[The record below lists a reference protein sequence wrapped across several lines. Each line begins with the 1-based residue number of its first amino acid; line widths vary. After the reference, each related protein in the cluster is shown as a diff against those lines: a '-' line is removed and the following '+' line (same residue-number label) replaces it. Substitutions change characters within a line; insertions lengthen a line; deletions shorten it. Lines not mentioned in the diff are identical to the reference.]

1 MAFGPFFI
9 ILGYMKE
16 NSLFVEKYRS
26 KTLDEYVGNEQLKQ
40 IVHQYI
46 NNNDLQNLLL
56 YGTPGTGKTTLAKL
70 IVNNFDCDYL
80 YINASDERGID
91 TIRDKVQ
98 GFASSASFKP
108 IKIIILDEADFLT
121 IQAQA
126 SLRNIIETYSR
137 TTRFILTCNYLE
149 RIIDPLQS
157 RCQVLKITPPS
168 KKEVAKHISVI
179 LDKEDT
185 HYTLEDLVLIVNKH
199 YPDVRKI
206 LNTCQ
211 VNTIQGEANSFLKI
225 DKTVLTGG
233 YKDGLLKELK
243 SPSKD
248 SFKNIRQILAD
259 SNLDD
264 FEDVYRFMYD
274 TLDEYG
280 NNDLAKAMIIIEI
293 ENYMYHANF
302 RIDKEINIMALLAS
316 ILKIINQQ

>member
-1 MAFGPFFI
+1 
-9 ILGYMKE
+9 MKE
-16 NSLFVEKYRS
+16 NSLYVEKYRS

-40 IVHQYI
+40 IVAQYI
-46 NNNDLQNLLL
+46 EKNDLQNLLL

-70 IVNNFDCDYL
+70 IVNNFNCDYL

-168 KKEVAKHISVI
+168 KKEVAKHISTI
-179 LDKEDT
+179 LDQESIE
-185 HYTLEDLVLIVNKH
+185 YTVADLVLVVNKH

-211 VNTIQGEANSFLKI
+211 VNNVNNTLKI
-225 DKTVLTGG
+225 DNTVLTGG

-264 FEDVYRFMYD
+264 FEDVYRFLYD

-280 NNDLAKAMIIIEI
+280 KNDLAKATIIIDI

-302 RIDKEINIMALLAS
+302 RIDKEINVCALIAS
-316 ILKIINQQ
+316 ILKTINQ

>member
-1 MAFGPFFI
+1 
-9 ILGYMKE
+9 MKE
-16 NSLFVEKYRS
+16 NSLYVEKYRS

-40 IVHQYI
+40 IVAQYI
-46 NNNDLQNLLL
+46 EKNDLQNLLL

-70 IVNNFDCDYL
+70 IVNNFDCDFL

-168 KKEVAKHISVI
+168 KKEVAKHIAGI
-179 LDKEDT
+179 LDKEEIN
-185 HYTLEDLVLIVNKH
+185 YELEDLVLVVNKH

-211 VNTIQGEANSFLKI
+211 VNTVDNTLKV

-264 FEDVYRFMYD
+264 FEDVYRFLYD

-280 NNDLAKAMIIIEI
+280 NNDLAKAMIIIDI

-302 RIDKEINIMALLAS
+302 RIDKEINVMALLAS
-316 ILKIINQQ
+316 ILKTINQ

>member
-1 MAFGPFFI
+1 
-9 ILGYMKE
+9 MKE

-26 KTLDEYVGNEQLKQ
+26 KVLDEYIGNEQLKQ
-40 IVHQYI
+40 IVSQYI
-46 NNNDLQNLLL
+46 SNNDIQNLLL

-70 IVNNFDCDYL
+70 IVNNINCDFL

-108 IKIIILDEADFLT
+108 LKIIILDEADFLT

-168 KKEVAKHISVI
+168 KKEVAQHVAGI
-179 LDKEDT
+179 LEQESIN
-185 HYTLEDLVLIVNKH
+185 YELNDLVLVVNKH

-211 VNTIQGEANSFLKI
+211 VNTVDAELKL
-225 DKTVLTGG
+225 DKALLASSG
-233 YKDGLLKELK
+233 YTDAILKELK
-243 SPSKD
+243 TANKS

-259 SNLDD
+259 SNLSD
-264 FEDVYRFMYD
+264 FEEIYRFLYD
-274 TLDEYG
+274 NLDEYAK
-280 NNDLAKAMIIIEI
+280 NDLAQASIIIEI

-302 RIDKEINIMALLAS
+302 RIDKEINVMALIS
-316 ILKIINQQ
+316 KILQTI

>member
-1 MAFGPFFI
+1 LAFGPFFI
-9 ILGYMKE
+9 IFGYMKE

-40 IVHQYI
+40 IVHQYLK
-46 NNNDLQNLLL
+46 NNDLQNLLL

-168 KKEVAKHISVI
+168 KKEVAQHISTI
-179 LDKEDT
+179 LEQENINYK
-185 HYTLEDLVLIVNKH
+185 LEDLALVVNKH
-199 YPDVRKI
+199 YPDIRKI

-211 VNTIQGEANSFLKI
+211 VNNVDGVLKI
-225 DKTVLTGG
+225 DKTVLASNS
-233 YKDGLLKELK
+233 YKDGVLKELK
-243 SPSKD
+243 SPSKP

-264 FEDVYRFMYD
+264 FEEIYRFLYD
-274 TLDEYG
+274 NLDEYG
-280 NNDLAKAMIIIEI
+280 NNDLAKAMIVIEI
-293 ENYMYHANF
+293 ESYMYHANF
-302 RIDKEINIMALLAS
+302 RIDKEINVMALLAS
-316 ILKIINQQ
+316 ILKIINNK

>member
-1 MAFGPFFI
+1 
-9 ILGYMKE
+9 MKE

-26 KTLDEYVGNEQLKQ
+26 KVLDEYVGNEQLKQ
-40 IVHQYI
+40 IVSQYI
-46 NNNDLQNLLL
+46 DKNDIQNLLL

-70 IVNNFDCDYL
+70 IVNNINCDFL

-108 IKIIILDEADFLT
+108 LKIIILDEADFLT

-168 KKEVAKHISVI
+168 KKEVAQHVANVLDQEDISYENFNI
-179 LDKEDT
+179 AF
-185 HYTLEDLVLIVNKH
+185 IVNKH
-199 YPDVRKI
+199 YPDIRKI

-211 VNTIQGEANSFLKI
+211 VNNVDGKLTI
-225 DKTVLTGG
+225 DKSLIASSEYTDAILT
-233 YKDGLLKELK
+233 ELK
-243 SPSKD
+243 AANKS

-259 SNLDD
+259 SNLSD
-264 FEDVYRFMYD
+264 FEEIYRFLYD
-274 TLDEYG
+274 SLDEYG
-280 NNDLAKAMIIIEI
+280 KNDLAKALIIIEI
-293 ENYMYHANF
+293 ENYIYHANF
-302 RIDKEINIMALLAS
+302 RVDKEINVMALICS
-316 ILKIINQQ
+316 ILKIIQ

>member
-1 MAFGPFFI
+1 
-9 ILGYMKE
+9 MKE

-26 KTLDEYVGNEQLKQ
+26 KTLEDYIGNEQLKS
-40 IVHQYI
+40 IVAQYI
-46 NNNDLQNLLL
+46 KKNDLQNLLL

-70 IVNNFDCDYL
+70 IVNNFDCDFL

-168 KKEVAKHISVI
+168 KKEVAQHVAII
-179 LDKEDT
+179 LDKEEIN
-185 HYTLEDLVLIVNKH
+185 YELEDLVLVVNKH
-199 YPDVRKI
+199 YPDIRKI

-211 VNTIQGEANSFLKI
+211 VNNVEGTLKI
-225 DKTVLTGG
+225 DKTVLASNS
-233 YKDGLLKELK
+233 YKDGVLKELK
-243 SPSKD
+243 SPSKS

-264 FEDVYRFMYD
+264 FEEIYRFLYD
-274 TLDEYG
+274 NLDEYG
-280 NNDLAKAMIIIEI
+280 NNDLSKAMIVIEI
-293 ENYMYHANF
+293 ESYMYHANF
-302 RIDKEINIMALLAS
+302 RIDKEINVMALLAS
-316 ILKIINQQ
+316 ILKIINNK

>member
-1 MAFGPFFI
+1 
-9 ILGYMKE
+9 MKE

-40 IVHQYI
+40 IVHQYLK
-46 NNNDLQNLLL
+46 NNDLQNLLL

-168 KKEVAKHISVI
+168 KKEVAKHISTI
-179 LDKEDT
+179 LDQENIE
-185 HYTLEDLVLIVNKH
+185 YTVADLVLVVNKH

-211 VNTIQGEANSFLKI
+211 VNTVDDILKV

-264 FEDVYRFMYD
+264 FEEIYRFLYD
-274 TLDEYG
+274 NLDEYG
-280 NNDLAKAMIIIEI
+280 NNDLSKAMIVIEI

-302 RIDKEINIMALLAS
+302 RIDKEINVMALLAS
-316 ILKIINQQ
+316 ILKIINNK

>member
-1 MAFGPFFI
+1 
-9 ILGYMKE
+9 MKE

-26 KTLDEYVGNEQLKQ
+26 KTLEDYIGNEQLKS
-40 IVHQYI
+40 IVAQYI
-46 NNNDLQNLLL
+46 EKNDLQNLLL

-70 IVNNFDCDYL
+70 IVNNFDCDFL

-168 KKEVAKHISVI
+168 KKEVAKHIAGI
-179 LDKEDT
+179 LDKEEIN
-185 HYTLEDLVLIVNKH
+185 YELGDLALIVNKH

-211 VNTIQGEANSFLKI
+211 VNTVDGTLKI
-225 DKTVLTGG
+225 DNTVLTGG

-243 SPSKD
+243 SPSKS
-248 SFKNIRQILAD
+248 SFKTIRQILAD

-264 FEDVYRFMYD
+264 FEEIYRFLYD
-274 TLDEYG
+274 NLDEYG
-280 NNDLAKAMIIIEI
+280 NNDLAKAMIVIEI

-302 RIDKEINIMALLAS
+302 RIDKEINVCALVAS
-316 ILKIINQQ
+316 ILKIIQ

>member
-1 MAFGPFFI
+1 
-9 ILGYMKE
+9 MKQHSIW
-16 NSLFVEKYRS
+16 NEKYHPNDL
-26 KTLDEYVGNEQLKQ
+26 TTFIGNEQLKQ
-40 IVHQYI
+40 IISQYI
-46 NNNDLQNLLL
+46 NNNDPINMLF
-56 YGTPGTGKTTLAKL
+56 YSPPGSGKTTLAKL
-70 IVNNFDCDYL
+70 IVNNIECDYL
-80 YINASDERGID
+80 FLNASDERGID

-168 KKEVAKHISVI
+168 KKEVAQHVAII
-179 LDKEDT
+179 LDKEEIN
-185 HYTLEDLVLIVNKH
+185 YELEDLVLVVNKH

-211 VNTIQGEANSFLKI
+211 VNTIHGEANSFLKI

-233 YKDGLLKELK
+233 YKDGLLRELK

-264 FEDVYRFMYD
+264 FEDVYRFLYD

-280 NNDLAKAMIIIEI
+280 NNDLAKAMIIIDI

-302 RIDKEINIMALLAS
+302 RIDKEINVCALIAS
-316 ILKIINQQ
+316 ILKTINQ

>member
-1 MAFGPFFI
+1 
-9 ILGYMKE
+9 
-16 NSLFVEKYRS
+16 
-26 KTLDEYVGNEQLKQ
+26 
-40 IVHQYI
+40 
-46 NNNDLQNLLL
+46 L

-70 IVNNFDCDYL
+70 IVNNFNCDYL

-168 KKEVAKHISVI
+168 KKEVAKHIAGI
-179 LDKEDT
+179 LDKEDI
-185 HYTLEDLVLIVNKH
+185 HYTLDDLALVVNKH

-211 VNTIQGEANSFLKI
+211 VNTIHGEANSFLKI

-264 FEDVYRFMYD
+264 FEDVYRFLYD

-280 NNDLAKAMIIIEI
+280 NNDLAKAMIIIDI

-302 RIDKEINIMALLAS
+302 RIDKEINVMALLAS
-316 ILKIINQQ
+316 ILKIINNK

>member
-1 MAFGPFFI
+1 
-9 ILGYMKE
+9 MKE

-26 KTLDEYVGNEQLKQ
+26 KVLDEYIGNEQLKQ
-40 IVHQYI
+40 IVSQYI
-46 NNNDLQNLLL
+46 NNNDIQNLLL

-70 IVNNFDCDYL
+70 IVNNINCDFL

-108 IKIIILDEADFLT
+108 LKIIILDEADFLT

-168 KKEVAKHISVI
+168 KKEVAQHISDI
-179 LDKEDT
+179 LYKE
-185 HYTLEDLVLIVNKH
+185 YINYEVSDLVLVVNKH
-199 YPDVRKI
+199 YPDIRKI

-211 VNTIQGEANSFLKI
+211 VNNVDGKLVIDDLILTSSNYTDTI
-225 DKTVLTGG
+225 
-233 YKDGLLKELK
+233 LKELK
-243 SPSKD
+243 SVNKN

-264 FEDVYRFMYD
+264 FEEIYRFLYD
-274 TLDEYG
+274 NLDEYTK
-280 NNDLAKAMIIIEI
+280 DDVQQAMIIIEI

-302 RIDKEINIMALLAS
+302 RIDKEINVMALIS
-316 ILKIINQQ
+316 KILQTIQ

>member
-1 MAFGPFFI
+1 
-9 ILGYMKE
+9 MKE

-26 KTLDEYVGNEQLKQ
+26 KTLEDYIGNEQLKS
-40 IVHQYI
+40 IVAQYI
-46 NNNDLQNLLL
+46 KKNDLQNLLL

-70 IVNNFDCDYL
+70 IVNNFDCDFL

-137 TTRFILTCNYLE
+137 TTRLILTCNYLE

-157 RCQVLKITPPS
+157 RCQVLKITLPS
-168 KKEVAKHISVI
+168 KKEVAQHVAII
-179 LDKEDT
+179 LDKEEIN
-185 HYTLEDLVLIVNKH
+185 YGLEDLVLVVNKH

-211 VNTIQGEANSFLKI
+211 VNTVDSTLKI
-225 DKTVLTGG
+225 DKAILSSNS
-233 YKDGLLKELK
+233 YKDGVLKELK
-243 SPSKD
+243 SPTKS

-264 FEDVYRFMYD
+264 FEEIYRFLYD
-274 TLDEYG
+274 SLDEYG
-280 NNDLAKAMIIIEI
+280 NNDLSKAMIVIEI

-302 RIDKEINIMALLAS
+302 RIDKEINVMALLAS
-316 ILKIINQQ
+316 ILKIINNK

>member
-1 MAFGPFFI
+1 
-9 ILGYMKE
+9 MKE

-40 IVHQYI
+40 IVHQYLK
-46 NNNDLQNLLL
+46 NNDLQNLLL

-168 KKEVAKHISVI
+168 KKEVAKHISTI
-179 LDKEDT
+179 LDQEGIE
-185 HYTLEDLVLIVNKH
+185 YTVADLVLVVNKH

-211 VNTIQGEANSFLKI
+211 VNTVDNILKV

-264 FEDVYRFMYD
+264 FEDVYRFLYD

-280 NNDLAKAMIIIEI
+280 KNDLAKATIIIDI

-302 RIDKEINIMALLAS
+302 RIDKEINVCALIAS
-316 ILKIINQQ
+316 ILKTIQ